1 MKLTDKAIG
10 PLVSRL
16 QQGPRPRGILIP
28 ATKELLHKKEEKRE
42 RRAAWGRRAE
52 FKREGFSFLWLG
64 LRGSQIAFQRRRRDT
79 QTNTQKK
86 RKLGQPKRKKKQ
98 KRTKEDTLAMA
109 HER

>member
-42 RRAAWGRRAE
+42 RRAAWGRSAE
-52 FKREGFSFLWLG
+52 FKREGFSFFWLG
-64 LRGSQIAFQRRRRDT
+64 LLGNQIAFQRRRRDT
-79 QTNTQKK
+79 QTNTKK
-86 RKLGQPKRKKKQ
+86 REEARSTE
-98 KRTKEDTLAMA
+98 TKEETEEDK
-109 HER
+109 RS